1 MFERELA
8 ARCLHGRK
16 HRERTER
23 EMVTCNTSHLQTLNT
38 PRYVALCHLTS
49 SPLAPRGGYAQSAP
63 FFALMWP
70 GAERGLHL
78 ECVGPSIIP
87 LCKYLHKETGLL
99 PLAKTGESIRGA
111 LFFSAI
117 YSYDQREREGG
128 GDRIQP
134 REAGGGREERGQIKG
149 RRTRGTVGTESGKK
163 LRQMDGAGSGVK
175 MKVKRSSEEENIR
188 GVDDVM
194 SSCGPGSPQTTAQA
208 QMLLNE
214 A

>member
-38 PRYVALCHLTS
+38 PLYVALCHLTS

-134 REAGGGREERGQIKG
+134 REAGGGREER
-149 RRTRGTVGTESGKK
+149 TRGTVGTESGKK
-163 LRQMDGAGSGVK
+163 LRQMDGTGSGVK

-188 GVDDVM
+188 G
-194 SSCGPGSPQTTAQA
+194 
-208 QMLLNE
+208 NR
-214 A
+214 

>member
-8 ARCLHGRK
+8 ARCLHRRK

-23 EMVTCNTSHLQTLNT
+23 EMDTCNTSHLQKLNT

-128 GDRIQP
+128 RQDPAKR
-134 REAGGGREERGQIKG
+134 G
-149 RRTRGTVGTESGKK
+149 RRRERRKGTDKRTEDERDSRDRKREKAETDGRGRLGGKDEGKEKFRRRKHQRES
-163 LRQMDGAGSGVK
+163 M
-175 MKVKRSSEEENIR
+175 
-188 GVDDVM
+188 M
-194 SSCGPGSPQTTAQA
+194 S
-208 QMLLNE
+208 
-214 A
+214 